1 MPVTLSY
8 PKPREL
14 QTKIIAI
21 ARTDNATEKCV
32 LPKDAVIVGVYVNQ
46 EVNASTAAATV
57 TVSCGS
63 DADGILN
70 AFSMATTAVGYV
82 AAGTAVGSS
91 VGTKLTTDS
100 VVKSTYT
107 VGSSTAGGTG
117 YVVIQ
122 YFVAPSGETI
132 TS

>member
-1 MPVTLSY
+1 MPVNLSY
-8 PKPREL
+8 PKPRDL
-14 QTKIIAI
+14 LVKAFAI
-21 ARTDNATEKCV
+21 ARTDSATEKCV
-32 LPKDAVIVGVYVNQ
+32 LPKDAVIVGVNVLQ
-46 EVNASTAAATV
+46 DVNAATDVGSV

-63 DADGILN
+63 DSDGILN

-82 AAGTAVGSS
+82 AAGTAAGSS
-91 VGTKLTTDS
+91 VGTKLSVDS

-117 YVVIQ
+117 YCFIH
-122 YFVAPSGETI
+122 YFVPGPGETL

>member
-1 MPVTLSY
+1 MAVTQSY

-14 QTKIIAI
+14 FTKCIAI

-32 LPKDAVIVGVYVNQ
+32 LPKDAIIVGVNVHQ
-46 EVNASTAAATV
+46 TVNASTDVGTV

-82 AAGTAVGSS
+82 HAGTAVGSS
-91 VGTKLTTDS
+91 VGTKLTADS

-117 YVVIQ
+117 YVYIH
-122 YFVAPSGETI
+122 YFVPGPGESLTD
-132 TS
+132 

>member
-1 MPVTLSY
+1 MAVTLSY

-14 QTKIIAI
+14 FTKCIEI
-21 ARTDNATEKCV
+21 ARTDSATEKCV
-32 LPKDAVIVGVYVNQ
+32 LPKDAVIVGVNVHQ
-46 EVNASTAAATV
+46 TVSATTDVGAV

-91 VGTKLTTDS
+91 VGTKLTADS

-117 YVVIQ
+117 YVYIH
-122 YFVAPSGETI
+122 YFIPGPGESL

>member
-1 MPVTLSY
+1 MAVNLSY
-8 PKPREL
+8 PKPRDL
-14 QTKIIAI
+14 LVKSFAV
-21 ARTDNATEKCV
+21 ARADNATEKCV
-32 LPKDAVIVGVYVNQ
+32 LPKHAVIVGVMVHQ
-46 EVNASTAAATV
+46 TVDASTNTGAV

-70 AFSMATTAVGYV
+70 GFVMATTSVGYV
-82 AAGTAVGSS
+82 AAGAKAGSS
-91 VGTKLTTDS
+91 VGTKLEADS

-117 YVVIQ
+117 YVHIY

-132 TS
+132 GD